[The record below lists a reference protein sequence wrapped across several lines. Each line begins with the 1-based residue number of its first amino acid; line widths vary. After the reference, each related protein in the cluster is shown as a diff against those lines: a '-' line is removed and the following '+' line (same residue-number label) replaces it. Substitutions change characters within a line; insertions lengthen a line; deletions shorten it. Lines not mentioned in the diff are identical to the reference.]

1 MWKGLLFLLLSIGF
15 VGMSVAF
22 FVEAAQGP
30 SAQVDGLAARGF
42 GSCCVGIVLLVL
54 AGMMLGSGGTPQY
67 EARERQ
73 HLGRRVERSYDENR
87 PVDNIDDLNAQQA
100 AQRAS
105 AKGGDSASSLTVEHP
120 AHRQGGSSLQSIH
133 DAMSSHYGGTGQ
145 GYSVNLTDAGGQDA
159 GTFLVAPNTLK
170 LDPDKKKPNKDA
182 AEEEQPFW
190 EESSGE
196 DDKTSEDD
204 AFRVDL

>member
-1 MWKGLLFLLLSIGF
+1 MWKGLLFLLFSIGF

-22 FVEAAQGP
+22 FVEAAQAP
-30 SAQVDGLAARGF
+30 SAQVDSLAARGF

-54 AGMMLGSGGTPQY
+54 AGMILGSGVTPQY
-67 EARERQ
+67 EARSRQ

-87 PVDNIDDLNAQQA
+87 PVDNTDELSAQQA
-100 AQRAS
+100 AHRAS
-105 AKGGDSASSLTVEHP
+105 AKDGDSGNSLTIEHA
-120 AHRQGGSSLQSIH
+120 AHRQDGSNLQSIH

-159 GTFLVAPNTLK
+159 GTFLVAPNTVK
-170 LDPDKKKPNKDA
+170 LEPDKKKRNEEE
-182 AEEEQPFW
+182 AEEEHPFW
-190 EESSGE
+190 EGSSGE
-196 DDKTSEDD
+196 DDETSEDD

>member
-1 MWKGLLFLLLSIGF
+1 
-15 VGMSVAF
+15 MSVAF
-22 FVEAAQGP
+22 FVEAAQAP

-54 AGMMLGSGGTPQY
+54 AGMILGSGGTPQY

-87 PVDNIDDLNAQQA
+87 PVDNTDELTAQQA

-105 AKGGDSASSLTVEHP
+105 ARGGVSANSLTVEHP
-120 AHRQGGSSLQSIH
+120 AQRQGGSNLQSIH

-145 GYSVNLTDAGGQDA
+145 GYSVNLTDASGQDA

-170 LDPDKKKPNKDA
+170 LDPDKKKPNKES
-182 AEEEQPFW
+182 AEEEHPFW

-196 DDKTSEDD
+196 DDETSEDD

>member
-22 FVEAAQGP
+22 FVDAAQAP

-54 AGMMLGSGGTPQY
+54 AGMILGSGGTPQY

-87 PVDNIDDLNAQQA
+87 PVDNMADLTAQQD

-105 AKGGDSASSLTVEHP
+105 AKGGDSANSLTIEHA
-120 AHRQGGSSLQSIH
+120 AHRQGGSNLQSIH
-133 DAMSSHYGGTGQ
+133 DAMGSHYGGTGQ
-145 GYSVNLTDAGGQDA
+145 GYSVNLTDAGGEDA
-159 GTFLVAPNTLK
+159 GTFLVAPNTVK
-170 LDPDKKKPNKDA
+170 LEPEKKKRPEEA
-182 AEEEQPFW
+182 AEDEHPFW
-190 EESSGE
+190 EEGSDGE
-196 DDKTSEDD
+196 NENSEDD
-204 AFRVDL
+204 TFRVDL